1 MPEIVPPRLPVCEPW
16 PLAMQLDYE
25 KEVTGMYMSGHPLDN
40 YKFEMRHYNITALAD
55 YTEFKAA
62 VTTHPNP
69 AMQFRL
75 AGLVV
80 DAQHRLTKA
89 GKNFGIL
96 TLEDYSGKAEFMLWS
111 EDYVKYQNYLEK
123 GMIVLVEGSF
133 RQRYNSDQYDFKL
146 AKLHLLDT
154 VKSSLTRQ
162 VVIDVEPQFI
172 NEEMVNFIDKNVKAN
187 PGKTSLK
194 FNIIDSRHKFK
205 VGMYSLERSL
215 TMNDELAS
223 FLNENKDIEVSVVTA

>member
-1 MPEIVPPRLPVCEPW
+1 
-16 PLAMQLDYE
+16 
-25 KEVTGMYMSGHPLDN
+25 
-40 YKFEMRHYNITALAD
+40 
-55 YTEFKAA
+55 
-62 VTTHPNP
+62 
-69 AMQFRL
+69 
-75 AGLVV
+75 
-80 DAQHRLTKA
+80 
-89 GKNFGIL
+89 
-96 TLEDYSGKAEFMLWS
+96 
-111 EDYVKYQNYLEK
+111 
-123 GMIVLVEGSF
+123 MIVLVEGSF
-133 RQRYNSDQYDFKL
+133 GQRYNSDQYVFKL

-223 FLNENKDIEVSVVTA
+223 FLIVYKDIEVSVVTA

>member
-1 MPEIVPPRLPVCEPW
+1 
-16 PLAMQLDYE
+16 
-25 KEVTGMYMSGHPLDN
+25 
-40 YKFEMRHYNITALAD
+40 
-55 YTEFKAA
+55 
-62 VTTHPNP
+62 
-69 AMQFRL
+69 MQFRL

-223 FLNENKDIEVSVVTA
+223 FLNENKDIEVSVVTG